1 MFNPQMKFTTLFL
14 VAFLFGSCGPT
25 ASVEE
30 PRRPPLRVGV
40 TPEYPP
46 IIFKLGG
53 KIAGVEADLAR
64 RLAQKLDRPVQFV
77 DVWWENQISAL
88 LAGKFDIIM
97 SGMSITRARKIRI
110 NFTDHYLKIGLL
122 AAMRTE
128 DAPRYK
134 SLEII
139 KQTIGNV
146 GVIKETTGDVFV
158 QRNFPRANKIAFLNA
173 KAAAAELK
181 RGSID
186 IFVYDAPAVAWLVS
200 ENEADLVALWEPFDE
215 QYLAW
220 GVRRDDPE
228 LLAFVNRTLGI
239 WKRDGTLNRVLNR
252 WIPDLKRS
260 R

>member
-1 MFNPQMKFTTLFL
+1 MFKPHMKFATFFL
-14 VAFLFGSCGPT
+14 LALLFGGCGPT

-30 PRRPPLRVGV
+30 PRRAPLRVGV

-46 IIFKLGG
+46 VIFKLGG

-64 RLAQKLDRPVQFV
+64 KLAKKLGRRVQFV
-77 DVWWENQISAL
+77 EVWWENQISSL
-88 LAGKFDIIM
+88 LAGKTDIIM

-122 AAMRTE
+122 AAMRTG
-128 DAPRYK
+128 DARRYN
-134 SLEII
+134 SLESV
-139 KQTIGNV
+139 KLAIGNV
-146 GVIKETTGDVFV
+146 GVIKDTTSDVFV
-158 QRNFPRANKIAFLNA
+158 QRNFPRANRIAFLTA

-186 IFVYDAPAVAWLVS
+186 IFVYDAPAISWLVS

-220 GVRRDDPE
+220 GVRRGDPE
-228 LLAFVNRTLGI
+228 FLAFVNRTLGD

-252 WIPDLKRS
+252 WLPNLARL